1 MSSITLSLPDE
12 LAARLRVREKHVA
25 EILELGLRE
34 LDAEGQGGFDG
45 AAKVLDFF
53 VGLPSPEEVLELRP
67 SDRFQARIRSLLEKN
82 RTAGLTP
89 AEEEEWERY
98 EFLEHLVAMAKANAL
113 SKLRQPPVNA

>member
-1 MSSITLSLPDE
+1 MSSITLTLPDD

-34 LDAEGQGGFDG
+34 LDAEEQGGYDG

-67 SDRFQARIRSLLEKN
+67 SDRFQARIRGLLEKS
-82 RTAGLTP
+82 RTTGLSP
-89 AEEEEWERY
+89 AEQEEWERY
-98 EFLEHLVAMAKANAL
+98 EFLEHLVAMAKANAV